1 MSGNRPYWDRQF
13 SEGVHEKNSRL
24 AAARKARA
32 VVGGHTIP
40 KPCPLARSHGE
51 TICKDGYLWQ
61 LTYSEMGP
69 PGSRQNSGPCPF
81 CRPNEE
87 QEK

>member
-1 MSGNRPYWDRQF
+1 MSSLLRFTQ
-13 SEGVHEKNSRL
+13 
-24 AAARKARA
+24 
-32 VVGGHTIP
+32 
-40 KPCPLARSHGE
+40 PCPFGKEYGA
-51 TICKDGYLWQ
+51 TICKDGYLWK

-69 PGSRQNSGPCPF
+69 PGSRQNAGPCPF